1 MIIFFDDITKSVS
14 DKCDLIYDGKQY
26 LEVKKYIGFDYIN

>member
-1 MIIFFDDITKSVS
+1 IIFFDDITKSVS